1 MTALLELHD
10 HPPLAPLPPLQFVT
24 LLQQHVASNLLNP
37 TEAAIMSGALTFKDK
52 LVRDIATPASR
63 VFYLRSSDILDYETM
78 ARVYR
83 R

>member
-1 MTALLELHD
+1 
-10 HPPLAPLPPLQFVT
+10 
-24 LLQQHVASNLLNP
+24 VASNLLNP